1 MKLSKEE
8 MLEISGGEV
17 SIGMGLLIAAGVT
30 FVIGIFDGLTRPFK
44 CR

>member
-8 MLEISGGEV
+8 MLKINGGEV
-17 SIGMGLLIAAGVT
+17 SVGIGFLIAAGVT
-30 FVIGIFDGLTRPFK
+30 FIIGVFDGLTRPFK